1 MVRLIH
7 LIVKILIK
15 ILVNKFL
22 VRHDKR
28 MERVMNIQEDYAVQM
43 RGITKRFGSFTALA
57 HVDINIKKGTIHSI
71 LGENGAG
78 KTTLMNILYGL
89 CKADEGEIF
98 LNGKKVDIKNPNVAI
113 ENGIGMVHQHFML
126 VENFTIAQ
134 NIILGKEETK
144 GLGVIDIDKAN
155 KKILEIIEKY
165 GLEVEPNELIEDVS
179 VGMQQ
184 KVEIIKALY
193 RGADILI
200 LDEPTAVLTPQEIVE
215 LLNIM
220 NKLIEDGKTIIIITH
235 KLKEIKQSAEECTI
249 LRRGKYIDTVNVADV
264 NEEELAKKMVG
275 RSVNLVA
282 DKSPAQVGDVVFEI
296 KNLFV
301 KNEKELYAVKD
312 LSLEIRKGEIMG
324 IAGIDGNGQKELV
337 EAITNLRPAE
347 KGQIIINGVE
357 IQNTSPNNVIKN
369 KVATIHEDRQKV
381 GLVLDFTVAEN
392 IIIENFKS
400 PKYSKNGII
409 LKDKI
414 INKAKELIKKF
425 DIRPSDSEELA
436 VKGLSG
442 GNQQKVIIARE
453 VENNPDLL
461 IAVQPTRGLDV
472 GAIEFI
478 HKTLIEERDKGKAI
492 LLISYE
498 LDEVMNLSD
507 TLAVIYDGCIVNT
520 FKQGTIDENTI
531 GLLMAGGKVSEQNI

>member
-1 MVRLIH
+1 MTMQA
-7 LIVKILIK
+7 
-15 ILVNKFL
+15 N
-22 VRHDKR
+22 
-28 MERVMNIQEDYAVQM
+28 YAVQM
-43 RGITKRFGSFTALA
+43 KGIVKKFGSFTALDD
-57 HVDINIKKGTIHSI
+57 VNINVKKGTIHSI

-89 CKADEGEIF
+89 INSNEGEIF
-98 LNGKKVDIKNPNVAI
+98 INGEKLDIRNPNIAI

-126 VENFTIAQ
+126 VDNFTIAQ
-134 NIILGKEETK
+134 NIILGKEETR
-144 GLGVIDIDKAN
+144 GFGVIDINKAN
-155 KKILEIIEKY
+155 EKIYAIIEKY
-165 GLEVEPNELIEDVS
+165 GLEVNPNELIENVT

-200 LDEPTAVLTPQEIVE
+200 LDEPTAVLTPQEIDE
-215 LLNIM
+215 LINIM
-220 NKLIEDGKTIIIITH
+220 HKLIEDGKTIIIITH
-235 KLKEIKQSAEECTI
+235 KLKEIKQSADECTI
-249 LRRGKYIDTVNVADV
+249 LRRGKYIDTVKVSDVSEGNLADM
-264 NEEELAKKMVG
+264 MVG

-282 DKSPAQVGDVVFEI
+282 DKPPSNMGDVVFEI
-296 KNLFV
+296 NNLSV
-301 KNEKELYAVKD
+301 KNEKDIYAVKD
-312 LSLEIRKGEIMG
+312 LSLEVRKGEILG

-337 EAITNLRPAE
+337 EAITNLKPTD
-347 KGQIIINGVE
+347 KGKIMINGTE
-357 IQNTSPNNVIKN
+357 IQNTTPHNTIKN
-369 KVATIHEDRQKV
+369 KVATIHEDRQRV

-392 IIIENFKS
+392 IVLENFKD
-400 PKYSKNGII
+400 PQYSKRGII

-425 DIRPSDSEELA
+425 DIRPEDSENLP

-453 VENNPDLL
+453 IENNPDLL

-472 GAIEFI
+472 GAIEYI
-478 HKTLIEERDKGKAI
+478 HKTLISERDKGKAI

-507 TLAVIYDGCIVNT
+507 TLAIIYDGSIVGT
-520 FKQGTIDENTI
+520 YEQGTIDENTI
-531 GLLMAGGKVSEQNI
+531 GLLMAGGDMVE

>member
-1 MVRLIH
+1 
-7 LIVKILIK
+7 
-15 ILVNKFL
+15 
-22 VRHDKR
+22 
-28 MERVMNIQEDYAVQM
+28 
-43 RGITKRFGSFTALA
+43 
-57 HVDINIKKGTIHSI
+57 
-71 LGENGAG
+71 
-78 KTTLMNILYGL
+78 
-89 CKADEGEIF
+89 
-98 LNGKKVDIKNPNVAI
+98 
-113 ENGIGMVHQHFML
+113 
-126 VENFTIAQ
+126 
-134 NIILGKEETK
+134 
-144 GLGVIDIDKAN
+144 
-155 KKILEIIEKY
+155 
-165 GLEVEPNELIEDVS
+165 EVEPNELIEDVS

>member
-1 MVRLIH
+1 MDIH
-7 LIVKILIK
+7 
-15 ILVNKFL
+15 
-22 VRHDKR
+22 
-28 MERVMNIQEDYAVQM
+28 EYYAVQM
-43 RGITKRFGSFTALA
+43 RGITKKFGSFTALD

-89 CKADEGEIF
+89 CNADEGGIF
-98 LNGKKVDIKNPNVAI
+98 LNGKKKDIKNPNIAI

-126 VENFTIAQ
+126 VDNFTIAQ

-144 GLGVIDIDKAN
+144 GFGVIDIDKAN
-155 KKILEIIEKY
+155 KKIYEIIKKY
-165 GLEVEPNELIEDVS
+165 GLEVNPNEVIEDVS

-235 KLKEIKQSAEECTI
+235 KLKEIKESCEECTI
-249 LRRGKYIDTVNVADV
+249 LRRGKYIDTVNVCDV
-264 NEEELAKKMVG
+264 SEEELANKMVG
-275 RSVNLVA
+275 HSVNLVA
-282 DKSPAQVGDVVFEI
+282 DKSPAQVGDVAFEI

-301 KNEKELYAVKD
+301 KNEKGLYAVND
-312 LSLEIRKGEIMG
+312 LSLQIRKGQIMG

-337 EAITNLRPAE
+337 EAITNLKPTE
-347 KGQIIINGVE
+347 KGQICINGVE
-357 IQNTSPNNVIKN
+357 IQNTSPHNVIKN

-381 GLVLDFTVAEN
+381 GLVMDFTVAEN
-392 IIIENFKS
+392 IILENFKS
-400 PKYSKNGII
+400 PQYSKNGII

-425 DIRPSDSEELA
+425 DIRPGDSEGLA

-453 VENNPDLL
+453 VANDPDLL

-478 HKTLIEERDKGKAI
+478 HKTLITERDKGKAI

-507 TLAVIYDGCIVNT
+507 TLAVIYDGSIVDT
-520 FKQGTIDENTI
+520 FKQGTVDENTI
-531 GLLMAGGKVSEQNI
+531 GLLMAGGKISG

>member
-1 MVRLIH
+1 
-7 LIVKILIK
+7 
-15 ILVNKFL
+15 
-22 VRHDKR
+22 
-28 MERVMNIQEDYAVQM
+28 
-43 RGITKRFGSFTALA
+43 
-57 HVDINIKKGTIHSI
+57 
-71 LGENGAG
+71 
-78 KTTLMNILYGL
+78 MNILYGL
-89 CKADEGEIF
+89 YKADDGEIF
-98 LNGKKVDIKNPNVAI
+98 LSGEKVDIKNPNIAI

-126 VENFTIAQ
+126 VDNFTIAQ
-134 NIILGKEETK
+134 NIILGKEDTK
-144 GLGVIDIDKAN
+144 GLGIIDIDKAN
-155 KKILEIIEKY
+155 EKIFEIIKKY
-165 GLEVEPNELIEDVS
+165 GLEVNPDELIEDVS

-200 LDEPTAVLTPQEIVE
+200 LDEPTAVLAPQEIVE

-220 NKLIEDGKTIIIITH
+220 NKLTEDGKTIIIITH

-264 NEEELAKKMVG
+264 SEEELANKMVG
-275 RSVNLVA
+275 HSVSLVA

-301 KNEKELYAVKD
+301 KNEKGLDAIKN
-312 LSLEIRKGEIMG
+312 LSLQIRKGEILG

-337 EAITNLRPAE
+337 EAITNLRPTE
-347 KGQIIINGVE
+347 KGQISINGVE

-369 KVATIHEDRQKV
+369 KIATIHEDRQKV

-392 IIIENFKS
+392 TVLENFKG
-400 PKYSKNGII
+400 PQYSKNGIM
-409 LKDKI
+409 LKGKI
-414 INKAKELIKKF
+414 INKTRELIKKF
-425 DIRPSDSEELA
+425 DIRPGGSEELA
-436 VKGLSG
+436 VKDLSG

-498 LDEVMNLSD
+498 LDEIMNLSD
-507 TLAVIYDGCIVNT
+507 TLAVIYDGSIVNT
-520 FKQGTIDENTI
+520 FKQGTVDEKTI
-531 GLLMAGGKVSEQNI
+531 GLLMAGGKIH